1 MDVSKRNPREAA
13 TSGGTD
19 RERSSDMTKHTCT
32 TRDGA
37 IQREIIE
44 PIEASG
50 VIGDDDEGYV
60 YTVEHNDFG
69 PRCGTT

>member
-1 MDVSKRNPREAA
+1 
-13 TSGGTD
+13 
-19 RERSSDMTKHTCT
+19 MTKHTCT